1 MTAMSDR
8 AFDALSQVLGDNKY
22 LMGNEPCGA
31 DATAFA
37 FIAGALSP
45 VFESPAHAKARST
58 AEPHRVPRSDDG
70 GVLPRLCGN
79 GVRPQFLGN
88 GA

>member
-1 MTAMSDR
+1 MTAMSGR

-37 FIAGALSP
+37 FIAGALLSDLR
-45 VFESPAHAKARST
+45 VAGARQGAHACRISSPIAI
-58 AEPHRVPRSDDG
+58 A
-70 GVLPRLCGN
+70 
-79 GVRPQFLGN
+79 
-88 GA
+88 